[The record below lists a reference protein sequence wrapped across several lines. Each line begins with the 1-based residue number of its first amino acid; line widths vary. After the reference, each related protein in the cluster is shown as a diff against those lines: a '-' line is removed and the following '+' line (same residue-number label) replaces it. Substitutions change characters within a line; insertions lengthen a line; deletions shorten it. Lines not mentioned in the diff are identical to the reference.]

1 MTNKR
6 AGKQK
11 AFKEK
16 QKNKNRI
23 KMSNNKQI
31 VRKATWAPDER
42 FPLNGEEF
50 QALSQF
56 ASLVAPLVE
65 MSNRM
70 MGQAELDDKLG
81 FEYIYSDNTPVE
93 DALVKQYEEER
104 LQKLAKK
111 REEIEKYMA
120 LLQSQNEKLVAEM
133 NKIKPTVEETT
144 APGPETAVHSPS

>member
-1 MTNKR
+1 MIKKNR
-6 AGKQK
+6 SGKQK
-11 AFKEK
+11 AFKAK
-16 QKNKNRI
+16 QKNKNRT

-42 FPLNGEEF
+42 FPLSGEEF

-65 MSNRM
+65 MSNRI
-70 MGQAELDDKLG
+70 MGQAELDNKLG

-93 DALVKQYEEER
+93 DELVKQYEEER
-104 LQKLAKK
+104 IQKLTKK

-120 LLQSQNEKLVAEM
+120 LLQAQNEKLNAEM
-133 NKIKPTVEETT
+133 TKIKPQAEEGT
-144 APGPETAVHSPS
+144 PESAIHSPS